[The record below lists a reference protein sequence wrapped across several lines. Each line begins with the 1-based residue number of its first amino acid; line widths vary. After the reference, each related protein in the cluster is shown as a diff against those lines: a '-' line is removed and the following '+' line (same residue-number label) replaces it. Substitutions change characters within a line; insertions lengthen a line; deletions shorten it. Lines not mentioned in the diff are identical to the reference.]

1 MGVIAIMNDINE
13 KPTLN
18 KTTFHIMISSFIFLS
33 VSILELYWMINRSYE
48 YIILIVLGL
57 IIIISGLSIIKGIK
71 NRIDKYY
78 KIINNH
84 YEEIIRTDKAVYI
97 LVKRSFTDINE
108 EMERIKGISEP
119 ITSEIVEKQ
128 KSIAKLTISKNR
140 KSIEEVLNSNLK
152 VLEELE
158 KVSKYV
164 ELSEVNI
171 GTQKSRSGKSDKPE
185 PKLYDDPNTNLTPE
199 EIAALFESMGD

>member
-1 MGVIAIMNDINE
+1 MGVIAIMNDINK

-18 KTTFHIMISSFIFLS
+18 KTTFHIMISGFIFLS
-33 VSILELYWMINRSYE
+33 VSILELYWMINRSFE
-48 YIILIVLGL
+48 YIILIVLG
-57 IIIISGLSIIKGIK
+57 IIIILSGLSIIKGIK
-71 NRIDKYY
+71 NRIDNYY
-78 KIINNH
+78 EKINNQ

-97 LVKRSFTDINE
+97 LVKRSFNELNE

-164 ELSEVNI
+164 ELNEVNI
-171 GTQKSRSGKSDKPE
+171 STQKYGSEKSDKPA

-199 EIAALFESMGD
+199 EIAALFQSMGD

>member
-1 MGVIAIMNDINE
+1 MGVVAIMNDINK
-13 KPTLN
+13 KPALN
-18 KTTFHIMISSFIFLS
+18 INTFHIKISSFIFLS

-48 YIILIVLGL
+48 YSILIVLGMIMIL
-57 IIIISGLSIIKGIK
+57 SGLSIIKGIQ
-71 NRIDKYY
+71 NRIDNCYEK
-78 KIINNH
+78 INNQ

-97 LVKRSFTDINE
+97 LVKRSFTELNE

-119 ITSEIVEKQ
+119 ITTEIVEKQ

-158 KVSKYV
+158 KVYKYV
-164 ELSEVNI
+164 ELNEVKISN
-171 GTQKSRSGKSDKPE
+171 QKSGSEKSDKPV
-185 PKLYDDPNTNLTPE
+185 PKLYDDPNMNLTPE